1 MTEPTAGVRSPALH
15 DTPTARELVEA
26 VREFLAGS
34 VLAAT
39 EGTVKFHT
47 RVAINVL
54 AMVERELAL
63 DGADV
68 DAHRA
73 RLAALGYADDAELAT
88 AIRTG
93 ATDDRRDEVRAAVAA
108 SVVAKLRVSN
118 PTYLEETS

>member
-1 MTEPTAGVRSPALH
+1 MTAPGLRSPLLH
-15 DTPTARELVEA
+15 DTPTAQELVEA
-26 VREFLAGS
+26 VREFLASS
-34 VLAAT
+34 VLDAT

-63 DGADV
+63 GGADV

-93 ATDDRRDEVRAAVAA
+93 ATDDRSDEVRAAVAA
-108 SVVAKLRVSN
+108 SVVAKLRVAN

>member
-1 MTEPTAGVRSPALH
+1 MSETGLRAASLH
-15 DTPTARELVEA
+15 DTPTAQELVEA

-39 EGTVKFHT
+39 EGTTKFHT

-54 AMVERELAL
+54 AMVERELATG
-63 DGADV
+63 GADL

-73 RLAALGYADDAELAT
+73 RLAALGYADDAELAA

-93 ATDDRRDEVRAAVAA
+93 ATEDRNDEVRAAVAA
-108 SVVAKLRVSN
+108 SVVAKLRVAN